1 MSPSITADW
10 VGGMT
15 DNTVLAD
22 LQSLVGADV
31 ALAPT
36 DTLLDKHTRDFCVT
50 GSRDVGVQAFV
61 FPRSTEQVSKVL
73 RYCNERGIA
82 VQPQGGLTGLAG
94 GAVPVGPCIILG
106 LERMRTVRELDSAAG
121 TITVDAGVTMET
133 VQKTAEAAD
142 LFFPLDLGGRGSCQ
156 VGGNVST
163 NAGGNRVLRYGMA
176 RDLVL
181 GVEAVLADGTV
192 IDALRKVIKNN
203 SGYDVRQLFIGA
215 EGTLGIITGV
225 VLRLFPKPKSAC
237 TGICAV
243 QDYAGVL
250 ELLRR
255 ARSGFGSLLSAFE
268 VMWPDFYQLGTVA
281 LGRKPPLELGHGV
294 YVLIETLGTDP
305 EADQA
310 RYENV
315 IGEALEAG
323 VVKDAIIA
331 QSQREAT
338 ELWAV
343 RDSPGEWQKGA
354 HWPQLG
360 FDVSVPTG
368 EIGPL
373 ADEIGA
379 ELKRRWPEL
388 VAVFFG
394 HVADGNL
401 HVSVRM
407 SGHNIPELDI
417 ENAVYGI
424 VAKRRGSISAEHGI
438 GSLKIPFLHFSRSE
452 GEIALMRAIKQ
463 AMDPKGI
470 LNPGKVLPAVG
481 SSGGH

>member
-1 MSPSITADW
+1 MS
-10 VGGMT
+10 
-15 DNTVLAD
+15 DNKVLAG
-22 LQSLVGADV
+22 LTGLLGNDV
-31 ALAPT
+31 VVAP
-36 DTLLDKHTRDFCVT
+36 DATLLDKHTRDFCVI
-50 GSRDVGVQAFV
+50 GNRDAGVLALV
-61 FPRSTEQVSKVL
+61 FPRDTTQVSKTL
-73 RYCNERGIA
+73 AYCNERGIA

-94 GAVPVGPCIILG
+94 GAVPIGPCVIIS
-106 LERMRTVRELDSAAG
+106 LERMRAIKELDSVAG
-121 TITVDAGVTMET
+121 TITVEAGVTMET
-133 VQKTAEAAD
+133 VQKAADAAD

-156 VGGNVST
+156 IGGNIST

-203 SGYDVRQLFIGA
+203 SGYDIRQLFIGA
-215 EGTLGIITGV
+215 EGTLGIVTAV

-243 QDYAGVL
+243 KDYAGVL
-250 ELLRR
+250 DLLKR
-255 ARSGFGSLLSAFE
+255 ARAGFGSLLSAYE
-268 VMWPDFYQLGTVA
+268 VMWPDFYHLGTIG
-281 LGRKPPLELGHGV
+281 LGRKPPLEIGHGV

-305 EADQA
+305 DADQA
-310 RYENV
+310 RYETV
-315 IGEALEAG
+315 IGEAIEAG
-323 VVKDAIIA
+323 IVQDAIIA

-373 ADEIGA
+373 AEEIGA
-379 ELKRRWPEL
+379 ELKQRWPEL

-407 SGHNIPELDI
+407 SGHDIDELAI

-424 VAKRRGSISAEHGI
+424 VSQRRGSISAEHGI

-452 GEIALMRAIKQ
+452 AEIALMRAIKK

-470 LNPGKVLPAVG
+470 MNPGKVLP
-481 SSGGH
+481 

>member
-1 MSPSITADW
+1 
-10 VGGMT
+10 MT
-15 DNTVLAD
+15 DEKVLAS
-22 LQSLVGADV
+22 LQALVGADV

-36 DTLLDKHTRDFCVT
+36 ASLLEKHTRDFCVT
-50 GSRDVGVQAFV
+50 GAAGVQVHALV
-61 FPRSTEQVSKVL
+61 FPRSTEHVSKVL
-73 RYCNERGIA
+73 AYCNAQGIA

-94 GAVPVGPCIILG
+94 GAVPIGPCVILCM
-106 LERMRTVRELDSAAG
+106 ERMRAIRELDSAAG

-133 VQKTAEAAD
+133 VQKAAD
-142 LFFPLDLGGRGSCQ
+142 AAELFFPLDLGGRGSCQ
-156 VGGNVST
+156 IGGNIST

-203 SGYDVRQLFIGA
+203 SGYDIRQLFIGA
-215 EGTLGIITGV
+215 EGTLGIVTGV
-225 VLRLFPKPKSAC
+225 VLRLFPKPRSAC

-243 QDYAGVL
+243 DDYAAVL

-255 ARSGFGSLLSAFE
+255 ARGGFGALLSAFE
-268 VMWPDFYQLGTVA
+268 VMWPAFYELGTVA
-281 LGRKPPLELGHGV
+281 AGRKPPLELGHGV

-310 RYENV
+310 RYEAV
-315 IGEALEAG
+315 IGEAIEAG
-323 VVKDAIIA
+323 VVKDATIA

-338 ELWAV
+338 GLWSV
-343 RDSPGEWQKGA
+343 RDSPGEWSKTP

-373 ADEIGA
+373 ADEIDA
-379 ELKRRWPEL
+379 ELKRRWPGL
-388 VAVFFG
+388 VALFFG

-407 SGHNIPELDI
+407 SGHDVPELDI

-424 VAKRRGSISAEHGI
+424 VAQRRGSVSAEHGI

-452 GEIALMRAIKQ
+452 AEIALMRAIKK

-470 LNPGKVLPAVG
+470 LNPGKVLPAA
-481 SSGGH
+481 

>member
-1 MSPSITADW
+1 
-10 VGGMT
+10 MT
-15 DNTVLAD
+15 DGKVLAD
-22 LQSLVGADV
+22 LTALLGADV
-31 ALAPT
+31 VLAPSA
-36 DTLLDKHTRDFCVT
+36 TLLEKHTKDFCVS
-50 GSRDVGVQAFV
+50 GNPDVGVKALV
-61 FPRSTEQVSKVL
+61 FPRTTVQVSKAL
-73 RYCNERGIA
+73 AYCNAHAIA

-94 GAVPVGPCIILG
+94 GAVPVGPCVIIS
-106 LERMRTVRELDSAAG
+106 LERMRAITELDPAAG
-121 TITVDAGVTMET
+121 TITVEAGVTMEA
-133 VQKTAEAAD
+133 VQKAAD
-142 LFFPLDLGGRGSCQ
+142 EAELFFPLDLGGRGTCQ
-156 VGGNVST
+156 IGGNIST

-203 SGYDVRQLFIGA
+203 SGYDLRQLFIGA
-215 EGTLGIITGV
+215 EGTLGIVTAV
-225 VLRLFPKPKSAC
+225 VLRLFPKPRSAC

-255 ARSGFGSLLSAFE
+255 VRVGFGSLLSAYE
-268 VMWPDFYQLGTVA
+268 VMWPDFYQLGTVS

-305 EADQA
+305 DADQA
-310 RYENV
+310 RYETV
-315 IGEALEAG
+315 IGEAIEAG
-323 VVKDAIIA
+323 VVQDAVIA

-343 RDSPGEWQKGA
+343 RDSPGEWQQGV

-373 ADEIGA
+373 ADEIGSA
-379 ELKRRWPEL
+379 LKQRWPEL

-407 SGHNIPELDI
+407 SGHSIPELDI

-424 VAKRRGSISAEHGI
+424 VAQRRGSISAEHGI

-452 GEIALMRAIKQ
+452 AEIALMRAIKR

-470 LNPGKVLPAVG
+470 LNPGKLFTP
-481 SSGGH
+481 

>member
-1 MSPSITADW
+1 
-10 VGGMT
+10 MT
-15 DNTVLAD
+15 DGKILAD
-22 LQSLVGADV
+22 LRVLLGAEVVV
-31 ALAPT
+31 APGA
-36 DTLLDKHTRDFCVT
+36 TLLDKHTSDFCVH
-50 GSRDVGVQAFV
+50 GRRDIGVLALV
-61 FPRSTEQVSKVL
+61 FPRTTAQVSQAL
-73 RYCNERGIA
+73 AYCNDLGIA

-94 GAVPVGPCIILG
+94 GAVPVGPCVILS
-106 LERMRTVRELDSAAG
+106 LERMRAIKELDTTAG
-121 TITVDAGVTMET
+121 TITVEAGVTMET
-133 VQKTAEAAD
+133 VQKAAD
-142 LFFPLDLGGRGSCQ
+142 EAELFFPLDLGGRGTCQ
-156 VGGNVST
+156 IGGNIST

-203 SGYDVRQLFIGA
+203 SGYDLRQLFIGA
-215 EGTLGIITGV
+215 EGTLGIVTAV

-243 QDYAGVL
+243 RDYAGVL

-255 ARSGFGSLLSAFE
+255 ARSGFGSLLSAYE
-268 VMWPDFYQLGTVA
+268 VMWPDFYELGTVA
-281 LGRKPPLELGHGV
+281 MKRKPPLEPGHGA

-310 RYENV
+310 RYEAV

-323 VVKDAIIA
+323 VVEDAIIA

-343 RDSPGEWQKGA
+343 RDSPGEWQQSV

-379 ELKRRWPEL
+379 ELKHRWPEL
-388 VAVFFG
+388 TAVFFG

-407 SGHNIPELDI
+407 SGHSIPELEI
-417 ENAVYGI
+417 ENAVYAI
-424 VAKRRGSISAEHGI
+424 VAQRRGSISAEHGI

-452 GEIALMRAIKQ
+452 AEIALMRTIKH

-470 LNPGKVLPAVG
+470 LNPGKVLPAAPRQ
-481 SSGGH
+481 

>member
-1 MSPSITADW
+1 
-10 VGGMT
+10 MT
-15 DNTVLAD
+15 DNKVLAD
-22 LQSLVGADV
+22 LQALLGADV

-36 DTLLDKHTRDFCVT
+36 TTLLEKHTRDFCV
-50 GSRDVGVQAFV
+50 SRPPDVGIQALV
-61 FPRSTEQVSKVL
+61 VPRSTAEVSKVL
-73 RYCNERGIA
+73 AYCNEHGIA
-82 VQPQGGLTGLAG
+82 VQPQGGMTGLAG
-94 GAVPVGPCIILG
+94 GAVPIGPCVVVA
-106 LERMRTVRELDSAAG
+106 LERMRAVRELDTAAG
-121 TITVDAGVTMET
+121 TITVEAGVTMET
-133 VQKTAEAAD
+133 VQKAAD
-142 LFFPLDLGGRGSCQ
+142 AAELFFPLDLGGRGSCQ
-156 VGGNVST
+156 IGGNIST

-203 SGYDVRQLFIGA
+203 SGYDLRQLFIGA
-215 EGTLGIITGV
+215 EGTLGIVTAV
-225 VLRLFPKPKSAC
+225 VLRLFPKPRSAC

-243 QDYAGVL
+243 DDYAGVL

-255 ARSGFGSLLSAFE
+255 ARSGFGALLSAFE
-268 VMWPDFYQLGTVA
+268 VMWPDFYELGTVK
-281 LGRKPPLELGHGV
+281 LGRKPPLEQGYGA

-305 EADQA
+305 DADQA
-310 RYENV
+310 RYVSV
-315 IGEALEAG
+315 IGEAIEAG
-323 VVKDAIIA
+323 VVKDAVIA

-343 RDSPGEWQKGA
+343 RDSPGEWQKTA

-373 ADEIGA
+373 ADEINA
-379 ELKRRWPEL
+379 ELRRRWPEL

-407 SGHNIPELDI
+407 SGHDIPELDI

-438 GSLKIPFLHFSRSE
+438 GSLKIPFLHFTRSE
-452 GEIALMRAIKQ
+452 AEIELMRAIKR

-470 LNPGKVLPAVG
+470 LNPGKVLPPARQGASTG
-481 SSGGH
+481 S